1 MTRRNST
8 PAGRGVPYRRRRL
21 EMLIFLAVCVVGVY
35 ALGQGLRGVFQPG
48 AGIDLGWLA
57 VAGGAFW
64 VLYGQMCRVQEKW
77 PRRPGGRPRRRAGN
91 RAPSRAG
98 DAEARKP

>member
-1 MTRRNST
+1 MTRRDST
-8 PAGRGVPYRRRRL
+8 PPGREAPYRRRRL
-21 EMLIFLAVCVVGVY
+21 EMLIFLAVSAAGVY
-35 ALGQGLRGVFQPG
+35 ALGQGLRGVFQPR

-77 PRRPGGRPRRRAGN
+77 PRRPGGRRRRRAVN
-91 RAPSRAG
+91 RALSRAA
-98 DAEARKP
+98 DAKARKL